1 MRKEPKRKGG
11 ALPMILEVLQVAW
24 DSLMANKLRSVLT
37 TLGVLIGVAAVIT
50 MLAIGQGAREQQLQ
64 LIQQMGAN
72 VVLVFPGQF
81 RRGAVG
87 FGMGSIQVLTMRDV
101 EALSKSNALIVQ
113 VAPEVRRGAQVVYRQ
128 KNTNTS
134 VMGVSANYPT
144 VRAYKIEKGRFF
156 TEQEDMASAKVAVLG
171 QTVVANLFGEN
182 ANPIGKTIRI
192 NGTPFKVIG
201 VLTRKGALGPMDLD
215 DQIMI
220 PLRTAMYRLFGTD
233 YLTTISV
240 QIVRNDFVTA
250 AMQEIERI
258 LRRSHRLPPN
268 KENDFVMRTQAE
280 WEQLAEQTSRL
291 FIILLL
297 SIASVSLI
305 VGGIGIMNIM
315 LVSVAERT
323 REIGIRKALGAK
335 PRDIQLQF
343 LLEAVVLS
351 LVGGGL
357 GIFFGIVASYAIGKV
372 AGWTIIVSPL
382 SVILAFGFSA
392 AVGIFFGY
400 YPARKAAR
408 LEPVEALRYE

>member
-1 MRKEPKRKGG
+1 MLWE
-11 ALPMILEVLQVAW
+11 MLQVAW

-87 FGMGSIQVLTMRDV
+87 FGMGSVQTLTMRDI
-101 EALSKSNALIVQ
+101 EALSKGNTLIVQ
-113 VAPEVRRGAQVVYRQ
+113 VAAEVRRVAQVVYRQ
-128 KNTNTS
+128 KNTSTS
-134 VMGVSANYPT
+134 VVGVTANYPV
-144 VRAYKIEKGRFF
+144 VRAYKVEKGRFF
-156 TEQEDMASAKVAVLG
+156 TEHEDLANARVAVLG

-182 ANPIGKTIRI
+182 ANPVGKTIRI
-192 NGTPFKVIG
+192 NGIPFKVIG
-201 VLTRKGALGPMDLD
+201 VLAKKGALGPMDLD
-215 DQIMI
+215 DQILI
-220 PLRTAMYRLFGTD
+220 PLRTAMYRLFGTE
-233 YLTTISV
+233 YLNTISV
-240 QIVRNDFVTA
+240 QIVRNEFVTA
-250 AMQEIERI
+250 AMEEIERI

-268 KENDFVMRTQAE
+268 KPSDFAMRTQAE

-323 REIGIRKALGAK
+323 REIGIRKAIGAK
-335 PRDIQLQF
+335 PSDIQLQF

-357 GIFFGIVASYAIGKV
+357 GIFFGIAASYAIGKV
-372 AGWTIIVSPL
+372 AGWTVIVSPI
-382 SVILAFGFSA
+382 SVILAFGFAA

-400 YPARKAAR
+400 YPARKAAK

>member
-1 MRKEPKRKGG
+1 MLWE
-11 ALPMILEVLQVAW
+11 MLQVAW

-87 FGMGSIQVLTMRDV
+87 FGMGSVQTLTMRDV
-101 EALSKSNALIVQ
+101 EALSKGNALIVQ
-113 VAPEVRRGAQVVYRQ
+113 VAAEVRRGAQVVYRQ
-128 KNTNTS
+128 KNTSTS
-134 VMGVSANYPT
+134 VVGVTANYPV
-144 VRAYKIEKGRFF
+144 VRAYKVEKGRFF
-156 TEQEDMASAKVAVLG
+156 TEQEDLASARVAVLG

-182 ANPIGKTIRI
+182 ANPVGKTIRI
-192 NGTPFKVIG
+192 NGIPFKVIG
-201 VLTRKGALGPMDLD
+201 VLAKKGALGPMDLD
-215 DQIMI
+215 DQILI
-220 PLRTAMYRLFGTD
+220 PLRTAMYRLFGTE
-233 YLTTISV
+233 YLNTISV
-240 QIVRNDFVTA
+240 QIVRNEFVTA
-250 AMQEIERI
+250 AMEEIERI

-268 KENDFVMRTQAE
+268 KPSDFAMRTQAE

-323 REIGIRKALGAK
+323 REIGIRKAIGAK
-335 PRDIQLQF
+335 PSDIQLQF

-357 GIFFGIVASYAIGKV
+357 GIFFGIAASYAIGKV
-372 AGWTIIVSPL
+372 AGWTVIVSPI
-382 SVILAFGFSA
+382 SVILAFGFAA

-400 YPARKAAR
+400 YPARKAAK

>member
-1 MRKEPKRKGG
+1 MLWE
-11 ALPMILEVLQVAW
+11 MLQVAW

-87 FGMGSIQVLTMRDV
+87 FGMGSVQTLTMRDI
-101 EALSKSNALIVQ
+101 EALSKGNALIVQ
-113 VAPEVRRGAQVVYRQ
+113 VAAEVRRVAQVVYRQ
-128 KNTNTS
+128 KNTSTS
-134 VMGVSANYPT
+134 VVGVTANYPV
-144 VRAYKIEKGRFF
+144 VRAYKVEKGRFF
-156 TEQEDMASAKVAVLG
+156 TEHEDSANARVAVLG

-182 ANPIGKTIRI
+182 ANPVGKTIRI
-192 NGTPFKVIG
+192 NGIPFKVIG
-201 VLTRKGALGPMDLD
+201 VLAKKGALGPMDLD
-215 DQIMI
+215 DQILI
-220 PLRTAMYRLFGTD
+220 PLRTAMYRLFGTE
-233 YLTTISV
+233 YLNTISV
-240 QIVRNDFVTA
+240 QIVRNEFVTA
-250 AMQEIERI
+250 AMEEIERI

-268 KENDFVMRTQAE
+268 KPSDFAMRTQAE

-323 REIGIRKALGAK
+323 REIGIRKAIGAK
-335 PRDIQLQF
+335 PSDIQLQF

-357 GIFFGIVASYAIGKV
+357 GIFFGIAASYAIGKV
-372 AGWTIIVSPL
+372 AGWTVIVSPI
-382 SVILAFGFSA
+382 SVILAFGFAA

-400 YPARKAAR
+400 YPARKAAK

>member
-1 MRKEPKRKGG
+1 MLWE
-11 ALPMILEVLQVAW
+11 MLQVAW

-87 FGMGSIQVLTMRDV
+87 FGMGSVQTLTMRDI
-101 EALSKSNALIVQ
+101 EALSKGNALIVQ
-113 VAPEVRRGAQVVYRQ
+113 VAAEVRRVAQVVYRQ
-128 KNTNTS
+128 KNTSTS
-134 VMGVSANYPT
+134 VVGVTANYPV
-144 VRAYKIEKGRFF
+144 VRAYKVEKGRFF
-156 TEQEDMASAKVAVLG
+156 TEQEDLASARVAVLG

-182 ANPIGKTIRI
+182 ANPVEKTIRI
-192 NGTPFKVIG
+192 NGIPFKVIG
-201 VLTRKGALGPMDLD
+201 VLAKKGALGPMDLD
-215 DQIMI
+215 DQILI
-220 PLRTAMYRLFGTD
+220 PLRTAMYRLFGTE
-233 YLTTISV
+233 YLNTISV
-240 QIVRNDFVTA
+240 QIVRNEFVTA
-250 AMQEIERI
+250 AMEEIERI

-268 KENDFVMRTQAE
+268 KPSDFAMRTQAE

-323 REIGIRKALGAK
+323 REIGIRKAIGAK
-335 PRDIQLQF
+335 PSDIQLQF

-357 GIFFGIVASYAIGKV
+357 GIFFGIAASYAIGKV
-372 AGWTIIVSPL
+372 AGWTVIVSPI
-382 SVILAFGFSA
+382 SVILAFGFAA

-400 YPARKAAR
+400 YPARKAAK

>member
-1 MRKEPKRKGG
+1 MLWE
-11 ALPMILEVLQVAW
+11 MLQVAW

-87 FGMGSIQVLTMRDV
+87 FGMGSVQTLTMRDI

-113 VAPEVRRGAQVVYRQ
+113 VAAEVRRGAQVVYRQ

-134 VMGVSANYPT
+134 IVGVTANYPI
-144 VRAYKIEKGRFF
+144 VRAYKVEKGRFF
-156 TEQEDMASAKVAVLG
+156 TEQEDIASARVAVLG
-171 QTVVANLFGEN
+171 QTVIANLFGEN
-182 ANPIGKTIRI
+182 ANPVGKTIRI
-192 NGTPFKVIG
+192 NGIPFKVIG
-201 VLTRKGALGPMDLD
+201 VLAKKGALGPMDLD
-215 DQIMI
+215 DQIMV
-220 PLRTAMYRLFGTD
+220 PLRTAMYRLFGTE
-233 YLTTISV
+233 YLNTISV
-240 QIVRNDFVTA
+240 QIVRNEFVTA
-250 AMQEIERI
+250 AMEEIERI

-268 KENDFVMRTQAE
+268 KPSDFAMRTQAE

-323 REIGIRKALGAK
+323 REIGIRKAIGAK
-335 PRDIQLQF
+335 PSDIQLQF

-357 GIFFGIVASYAIGKV
+357 GIFFGIAASYAISKA
-372 AGWTIIVSPL
+372 AGWTVVVSPI
-382 SVILAFGFSA
+382 SVILAFGFAA

-400 YPARKAAR
+400 YPARKAAK

>member
-1 MRKEPKRKGG
+1 
-11 ALPMILEVLQVAW
+11 MILEVLQVAW

>member
-1 MRKEPKRKGG
+1 MLWE
-11 ALPMILEVLQVAW
+11 MLQVAW

-87 FGMGSIQVLTMRDV
+87 FGMGSVQTLTMRDI
-101 EALSKSNALIVQ
+101 EALSKGNALIVQ
-113 VAPEVRRGAQVVYRQ
+113 VAAEVRRVAQVVYRQ
-128 KNTNTS
+128 KNTSTS
-134 VMGVSANYPT
+134 VVGVTANYPV
-144 VRAYKIEKGRFF
+144 VRAYKVEKGRFF
-156 TEQEDMASAKVAVLG
+156 TEHEDLANARVAVLG

-182 ANPIGKTIRI
+182 SNPVGKTIRI
-192 NGTPFKVIG
+192 NGIPFKVIG
-201 VLTRKGALGPMDLD
+201 VLAKKGALGPMDLD
-215 DQIMI
+215 DQILI
-220 PLRTAMYRLFGTD
+220 PLRTAMYRLFGTE
-233 YLTTISV
+233 YLNTISV
-240 QIVRNDFVTA
+240 QIVRNEFVTA
-250 AMQEIERI
+250 AMEEIERI

-268 KENDFVMRTQAE
+268 KPSDFAMRTQAE

-323 REIGIRKALGAK
+323 REIGIRKAIGAK
-335 PRDIQLQF
+335 PSDIQLQF

-357 GIFFGIVASYAIGKV
+357 GIFFGIAASYAIGKI
-372 AGWTIIVSPL
+372 AGWTVIVSPI
-382 SVILAFGFSA
+382 SVILAFGFAA

-400 YPARKAAR
+400 YPARKAAK

>member
-1 MRKEPKRKGG
+1 MLWE
-11 ALPMILEVLQVAW
+11 MLQVAW
-24 DSLMANKLRSVLT
+24 DSLKANKLRSVLT

-87 FGMGSIQVLTMRDV
+87 FGMGSVQTLTMRDI
-101 EALSKSNALIVQ
+101 EALSKGNALIVQ
-113 VAPEVRRGAQVVYRQ
+113 VAAEVRRVAQVVYRQ
-128 KNTNTS
+128 KNTSTS
-134 VMGVSANYPT
+134 VVGVTANYPV
-144 VRAYKIEKGRFF
+144 VRAYKVEKGRFF
-156 TEQEDMASAKVAVLG
+156 TEHEDLANARVAVLG

-182 ANPIGKTIRI
+182 SNPVGKTIRI
-192 NGTPFKVIG
+192 NGIPFKVIG
-201 VLTRKGALGPMDLD
+201 VLAKKGALGPMDLD
-215 DQIMI
+215 DQILI
-220 PLRTAMYRLFGTD
+220 PLRTAMYRLFGTE
-233 YLTTISV
+233 YLNTISV
-240 QIVRNDFVTA
+240 QIVRNEFVTA
-250 AMQEIERI
+250 AMEEIERI

-268 KENDFVMRTQAE
+268 KPSDFTMRTQAE

-323 REIGIRKALGAK
+323 REIGIRKAIGAK

-357 GIFFGIVASYAIGKV
+357 GIFFGIAASYAIGKV
-372 AGWTIIVSPL
+372 AGWTVIVSPI
-382 SVILAFGFSA
+382 SVILAFGFAA

-400 YPARKAAR
+400 YPARKAAK

>member
-1 MRKEPKRKGG
+1 MLRE
-11 ALPMILEVLQVAW
+11 MLQVAW

-87 FGMGSIQVLTMRDV
+87 FGMGSVQTLTMRDI
-101 EALSKSNALIVQ
+101 EALSKGNALIVQ
-113 VAPEVRRGAQVVYRQ
+113 VAAEVRRVAQVVYRQ
-128 KNTNTS
+128 KNTSTS
-134 VMGVSANYPT
+134 VVGVTANYPV
-144 VRAYKIEKGRFF
+144 VRAYKVEKGRFF
-156 TEQEDMASAKVAVLG
+156 TEQEDLANARVAVLG

-182 ANPIGKTIRI
+182 ANPVGKTIRI
-192 NGTPFKVIG
+192 NGIPFKVIG
-201 VLTRKGALGPMDLD
+201 VLAKKGALGPMDLD
-215 DQIMI
+215 DQILI
-220 PLRTAMYRLFGTD
+220 PLRTAMYRLFGTE
-233 YLTTISV
+233 YLNTISV
-240 QIVRNDFVTA
+240 QIVRNEFVTA
-250 AMQEIERI
+250 AMEEIERI

-268 KENDFVMRTQAE
+268 KPSDFAMRTQAE

-323 REIGIRKALGAK
+323 REIGIRKAIGAK
-335 PRDIQLQF
+335 PSDIQLQF

-357 GIFFGIVASYAIGKV
+357 GIFFGIAASYAIGKV
-372 AGWTIIVSPL
+372 ASWTVIVSPI
-382 SVILAFGFSA
+382 SVILAFGFAA

-400 YPARKAAR
+400 YPARKAAK

>member
-1 MRKEPKRKGG
+1 MLWE
-11 ALPMILEVLQVAW
+11 MLQVAW

-87 FGMGSIQVLTMRDV
+87 FGMGSVQALTMRDI

-113 VAPEVRRGAQVVYRQ
+113 VAAEVRRGAQVVYRQ

-134 VMGVSANYPT
+134 IVGVTANYPI
-144 VRAYKIEKGRFF
+144 VRAYKVEKGRFF
-156 TEQEDMASAKVAVLG
+156 TEQEDIASARVAVLG
-171 QTVVANLFGEN
+171 QTVIANLFGEN
-182 ANPIGKTIRI
+182 ANPVGKTIRI
-192 NGTPFKVIG
+192 NGIPFKVIG
-201 VLTRKGALGPMDLD
+201 VLARKGALGPMDLD
-215 DQIMI
+215 DQIMV
-220 PLRTAMYRLFGTD
+220 PLRTAMYRLFGTE
-233 YLTTISV
+233 YLNTISV
-240 QIVRNDFVTA
+240 QIVRNEFVTA
-250 AMQEIERI
+250 AMEEIERI

-268 KENDFVMRTQAE
+268 KPSDFAMRTQAE

-323 REIGIRKALGAK
+323 REIGIRKAIGAK
-335 PRDIQLQF
+335 PSNIQLQF

-357 GIFFGIVASYAIGKV
+357 GIFFGIAASYAIGKV
-372 AGWTIIVSPL
+372 AGWTVIISPI
-382 SVILAFGFSA
+382 SVILAFGFAA

-400 YPARKAAR
+400 YPARKAAK

>member
-1 MRKEPKRKGG
+1 MLWE
-11 ALPMILEVLQVAW
+11 MLQVAW

-87 FGMGSIQVLTMRDV
+87 FGMGSVQTLTMRDI
-101 EALSKSNALIVQ
+101 EALSKGNALIVQ
-113 VAPEVRRGAQVVYRQ
+113 VAAEVRRGAQVVYRQ
-128 KNTNTS
+128 KNTSTS
-134 VMGVSANYPT
+134 VVGVTANYPV
-144 VRAYKIEKGRFF
+144 VRAYKVEKGRFF
-156 TEQEDMASAKVAVLG
+156 TEQEDLASARVAVLG

-182 ANPIGKTIRI
+182 ANPVGKTIRI
-192 NGTPFKVIG
+192 NGIPFKVIG
-201 VLTRKGALGPMDLD
+201 VLAKKGALGPMDLD
-215 DQIMI
+215 DQILI
-220 PLRTAMYRLFGTD
+220 PLRTAMYRLFGTE
-233 YLTTISV
+233 YLNTISV
-240 QIVRNDFVTA
+240 QIVRNEFVTA
-250 AMQEIERI
+250 AMEEIERI

-268 KENDFVMRTQAE
+268 KPSDFAMRTQAE

-323 REIGIRKALGAK
+323 REIGIRKAIGAK
-335 PRDIQLQF
+335 PSDIQLQF

-357 GIFFGIVASYAIGKV
+357 GIFFGIAASYAIGKV
-372 AGWTIIVSPL
+372 AGWTVIVSPI
-382 SVILAFGFSA
+382 SVILAFGFAA

-400 YPARKAAR
+400 YPARKAAK

>member
-1 MRKEPKRKGG
+1 MLWE
-11 ALPMILEVLQVAW
+11 MLQVAW

-87 FGMGSIQVLTMRDV
+87 FGMGSVQTLTMRDV

-113 VAPEVRRGAQVVYRQ
+113 VAAEVRRGAQVVYRQ
-128 KNTNTS
+128 KNTSTS
-134 VMGVSANYPT
+134 VVGVTANYPV
-144 VRAYKIEKGRFF
+144 VRAYKVEKGRFF
-156 TEQEDMASAKVAVLG
+156 TEQEDLASARVAVLG

-182 ANPIGKTIRI
+182 ANPVGKTIRI
-192 NGTPFKVIG
+192 NGIPFKVIG
-201 VLTRKGALGPMDLD
+201 VLAKKGALGPMDLD
-215 DQIMI
+215 DQILI
-220 PLRTAMYRLFGTD
+220 PLRTAMYRLFGTE
-233 YLTTISV
+233 YLNTISV
-240 QIVRNDFVTA
+240 QIVRNEFVTA
-250 AMQEIERI
+250 AMEEIERI

-268 KENDFVMRTQAE
+268 KPSDFAMRTQAE

-323 REIGIRKALGAK
+323 REIGIRKAIGAK
-335 PRDIQLQF
+335 PSDIQLQF

-357 GIFFGIVASYAIGKV
+357 GIFFGIAASYAIGKV
-372 AGWTIIVSPL
+372 AGWTVIVSPI
-382 SVILAFGFSA
+382 SVILAFGFAA

-400 YPARKAAR
+400 YPARKAAK

>member
-1 MRKEPKRKGG
+1 MLWE
-11 ALPMILEVLQVAW
+11 MLQVAW

-87 FGMGSIQVLTMRDV
+87 FGMGSVQTLTMRDI
-101 EALSKSNALIVQ
+101 EALSKGNALIVQ
-113 VAPEVRRGAQVVYRQ
+113 VAAEVRRVAQVVYRQ
-128 KNTNTS
+128 KNTSTS
-134 VMGVSANYPT
+134 VVGVTANYPV
-144 VRAYKIEKGRFF
+144 VRAYKVEKGRFF
-156 TEQEDMASAKVAVLG
+156 TEHEDLANARVAVLG

-182 ANPIGKTIRI
+182 ANPVGKTIRI
-192 NGTPFKVIG
+192 NGIPFRVIG
-201 VLTRKGALGPMDLD
+201 VLAKKGALGPMDLD
-215 DQIMI
+215 DQILI
-220 PLRTAMYRLFGTD
+220 PLRTAMYRLFGTE
-233 YLTTISV
+233 YLNTISV
-240 QIVRNDFVTA
+240 QIVRNEFVTA
-250 AMQEIERI
+250 AMEEIERI

-268 KENDFVMRTQAE
+268 KPSDFAMRTQAE

-323 REIGIRKALGAK
+323 REIGIRKAIGAK
-335 PRDIQLQF
+335 PSDIQLQF

-357 GIFFGIVASYAIGKV
+357 GIFFGIAASYAIGKV
-372 AGWTIIVSPL
+372 AGWTVIVSPI
-382 SVILAFGFSA
+382 SVILAFGFAA

-400 YPARKAAR
+400 YPARKAAK

>member
-1 MRKEPKRKGG
+1 
-11 ALPMILEVLQVAW
+11 MIWEMLQVAW
-24 DSLMANKLRSVLT
+24 DSLVANKLRSVLT

-156 TEQEDMASAKVAVLG
+156 TEQEDMASARVAVLG

-201 VLTRKGALGPMDLD
+201 VLARKGALGPMDLD

-233 YLTTISV
+233 YLTTINV
-240 QIVRNDFVTA
+240 QIVRNDFVIA

-268 KENDFVMRTQAE
+268 KENDFVIRTQAE

-323 REIGIRKALGAK
+323 REIGIRKAIGAK
-335 PRDIQLQF
+335 PSDIQLQF

>member
-1 MRKEPKRKGG
+1 M
-11 ALPMILEVLQVAW
+11 LQVAW

-87 FGMGSIQVLTMRDV
+87 FGMGSVQTLTMRDI
-101 EALSKSNALIVQ
+101 EALSKGNALIVQ
-113 VAPEVRRGAQVVYRQ
+113 VAAEVRRVAQVVYRQ
-128 KNTNTS
+128 KNTSTS
-134 VMGVSANYPT
+134 VVGVTANYPV
-144 VRAYKIEKGRFF
+144 VRAYKVEKGRFF
-156 TEQEDMASAKVAVLG
+156 TEHEDLANARVAVLG

-182 ANPIGKTIRI
+182 ANPVEKTIRI
-192 NGTPFKVIG
+192 NGIPFKVIG
-201 VLTRKGALGPMDLD
+201 VLAKKGALGPMDLD
-215 DQIMI
+215 DQILI
-220 PLRTAMYRLFGTD
+220 PLRTAMYRLFGTE
-233 YLTTISV
+233 YLNTISV
-240 QIVRNDFVTA
+240 QIVRNEFVTA
-250 AMQEIERI
+250 AMEEIERI

-268 KENDFVMRTQAE
+268 KPSDFAMRTQAE

-323 REIGIRKALGAK
+323 REIGIRKAIGAK
-335 PRDIQLQF
+335 PSDIQLQF

-357 GIFFGIVASYAIGKV
+357 GIFFGIAASYAIGKV
-372 AGWTIIVSPL
+372 AGWTVIVSPI
-382 SVILAFGFSA
+382 SVILAFGFAA

-400 YPARKAAR
+400 YPARKAAK

>member
-1 MRKEPKRKGG
+1 MLWE
-11 ALPMILEVLQVAW
+11 MLQVAW

-87 FGMGSIQVLTMRDV
+87 FGMGSVQTLTMRDI

-113 VAPEVRRGAQVVYRQ
+113 VAAEVRRGAQVVYRQ
-128 KNTNTS
+128 KNTSTS
-134 VMGVSANYPT
+134 VVGVTANYPV
-144 VRAYKIEKGRFF
+144 VRAYKVEKGRFF
-156 TEQEDMASAKVAVLG
+156 TEHEDLANARVAVLG

-182 ANPIGKTIRI
+182 ANPVGKTIRI
-192 NGTPFKVIG
+192 NGIPFKVIG
-201 VLTRKGALGPMDLD
+201 VLAKKGALGPMDLD
-215 DQIMI
+215 DQIMV
-220 PLRTAMYRLFGTD
+220 PLRTAMYRLFGTE
-233 YLTTISV
+233 YLNTISV
-240 QIVRNDFVTA
+240 QIVRNEFVTA
-250 AMQEIERI
+250 AMEEIERI

-268 KENDFVMRTQAE
+268 KPSDFAMRTQAE

-323 REIGIRKALGAK
+323 REIGIRKAIGAK
-335 PRDIQLQF
+335 PSDIQLQF

-357 GIFFGIVASYAIGKV
+357 GIFFGIAASYAIGKV
-372 AGWTIIVSPL
+372 AGWTVIVSPI
-382 SVILAFGFSA
+382 SVILAFGFAA

-400 YPARKAAR
+400 YPARKAAK

>member
-1 MRKEPKRKGG
+1 MLWE
-11 ALPMILEVLQVAW
+11 MLQVAW

-87 FGMGSIQVLTMRDV
+87 FGMGSVQTLTMRDI

-113 VAPEVRRGAQVVYRQ
+113 VAAEVRRGAQVVYRQ
-128 KNTNTS
+128 KNTSTS
-134 VMGVSANYPT
+134 VVGVTANYPV
-144 VRAYKIEKGRFF
+144 VRAYKVEKGRFF
-156 TEQEDMASAKVAVLG
+156 TEHEDLANARVAVLG

-182 ANPIGKTIRI
+182 ANPVGKTIRI
-192 NGTPFKVIG
+192 NGIPFKVIG
-201 VLTRKGALGPMDLD
+201 VLAKKGALGPMDLD
-215 DQIMI
+215 DQILI
-220 PLRTAMYRLFGTD
+220 PLRTAMYRLFGTE
-233 YLTTISV
+233 YLNTISV
-240 QIVRNDFVTA
+240 QIVRNEFVTA
-250 AMQEIERI
+250 AMEEIERI

-268 KENDFVMRTQAE
+268 KPSDFAMRTQAE

-323 REIGIRKALGAK
+323 REIGIRKAIGAK
-335 PRDIQLQF
+335 PSDIQLQF

-357 GIFFGIVASYAIGKV
+357 GIFFGIAASYAIGKV
-372 AGWTIIVSPL
+372 AGWTVIVSPI
-382 SVILAFGFSA
+382 SVILAFGFAA

-400 YPARKAAR
+400 YPARKAAK

>member
-1 MRKEPKRKGG
+1 MLWE
-11 ALPMILEVLQVAW
+11 MLQVAW

-81 RRGAVG
+81 RRGAIG
-87 FGMGSIQVLTMRDV
+87 FGMGSVQTLTMRDI

-113 VAPEVRRGAQVVYRQ
+113 VAAEVRRGAQVVYRQ
-128 KNTNTS
+128 KNTSTS
-134 VMGVSANYPT
+134 IVGVTANYPV
-144 VRAYKIEKGRFF
+144 VRAYKVEKGRFF
-156 TEQEDMASAKVAVLG
+156 TEQEDLASARVAVLG

-182 ANPIGKTIRI
+182 ANPVGKTIRI
-192 NGTPFKVIG
+192 NGIPFKVIG
-201 VLTRKGALGPMDLD
+201 VLAKKGALGPMDLD

-220 PLRTAMYRLFGTD
+220 PLRTAMYRLFGTE
-233 YLTTISV
+233 YLSTISV
-240 QIVRNDFVTA
+240 QIVRNEFVTA
-250 AMQEIERI
+250 AMEEIERI

-268 KENDFVMRTQAE
+268 KPSDFAMRTQAE

-323 REIGIRKALGAK
+323 REIGIRKAIGAK
-335 PRDIQLQF
+335 PSDIQLQF

-357 GIFFGIVASYAIGKV
+357 GIFFGIAASYAIGKV
-372 AGWTIIVSPL
+372 AGWTVIVSPI
-382 SVILAFGFSA
+382 SVILAFGFAA

-400 YPARKAAR
+400 YPARKAAK

>member
-1 MRKEPKRKGG
+1 MLWE
-11 ALPMILEVLQVAW
+11 MLQVAW
-24 DSLMANKLRSVLT
+24 DSLMANKLRSILT

-87 FGMGSIQVLTMRDV
+87 FGMGSVQTLTMRDI
-101 EALSKSNALIVQ
+101 EALSKSNSLIVQ
-113 VAPEVRRGAQVVYRQ
+113 VAAEVRRGAQVVYRQ

-134 VMGVSANYPT
+134 VMGVTANYPI
-144 VRAYKIEKGRFF
+144 VRAYKVEKGRFF
-156 TEQEDMASAKVAVLG
+156 SEQEDMAGARVAVLG
-171 QTVVANLFGEN
+171 QTVVANLFGES
-182 ANPIGKTIRI
+182 ANPVGKTIRI
-192 NGTPFKVIG
+192 NGIPFKVIG
-201 VLTRKGALGPMDLD
+201 VLARKGALGPMDLD
-215 DQIMI
+215 DQIMV

-233 YLTTISV
+233 YLNAISV

-258 LRRSHRLPPN
+258 LRRSHRLPPS

-323 REIGIRKALGAK
+323 REIGIRKAIGAK
-335 PRDIQLQF
+335 PSDIQLQF

-357 GIFFGIVASYAIGKV
+357 GIFFGVLASYGIGKV
-372 AGWTIIVSPL
+372 AGWTIVISPF

>member
-1 MRKEPKRKGG
+1 MLWE
-11 ALPMILEVLQVAW
+11 MLQVAW

-87 FGMGSIQVLTMRDV
+87 FGMGSVQTLTMRDV

-113 VAPEVRRGAQVVYRQ
+113 VAAEVRRGAQVVYRQ

-134 VMGVSANYPT
+134 IVGVTANYLI
-144 VRAYKIEKGRFF
+144 VRAYKVEKGRFF
-156 TEQEDMASAKVAVLG
+156 TEQEDTASARVAVLG
-171 QTVVANLFGEN
+171 QTVIANLFGEN
-182 ANPIGKTIRI
+182 ANPVGKTIRI
-192 NGTPFKVIG
+192 NGIPFKVIG
-201 VLTRKGALGPMDLD
+201 VLAKKGALGPMDLD
-215 DQIMI
+215 DQIMV
-220 PLRTAMYRLFGTD
+220 PLRTAMYRLFGTE
-233 YLTTISV
+233 YLNTISV
-240 QIVRNDFVTA
+240 QIVRNEFVTA

-268 KENDFVMRTQAE
+268 KPSDFAMRTQAE

-291 FIILLL
+291 FIVLLL

-323 REIGIRKALGAK
+323 REIGIRKAIGAK
-335 PRDIQLQF
+335 PSDIQLQF

-357 GIFFGIVASYAIGKV
+357 GIFFGIAASYAIGKV
-372 AGWTIIVSPL
+372 AGWTVVISPI
-382 SVILAFGFSA
+382 SVILAFGFAA

-400 YPARKAAR
+400 YPARKAAK

>member
-1 MRKEPKRKGG
+1 MLWE
-11 ALPMILEVLQVAW
+11 MLQVAW
-24 DSLMANKLRSVLT
+24 DSLKANKLRSVLT

-87 FGMGSIQVLTMRDV
+87 FGMGSVQTLTMRDI
-101 EALSKSNALIVQ
+101 EALSKGNALIVQ
-113 VAPEVRRGAQVVYRQ
+113 VAAEVRRVAQVVYRQ
-128 KNTNTS
+128 KNTSTS
-134 VMGVSANYPT
+134 VVGVTANYPV
-144 VRAYKIEKGRFF
+144 VRAYKVEKGRFF
-156 TEQEDMASAKVAVLG
+156 TEHEDLANARVAVLG

-182 ANPIGKTIRI
+182 SNPVGKTIRI
-192 NGTPFKVIG
+192 NGIPFKVIG
-201 VLTRKGALGPMDLD
+201 VLAKKGALGPMDLD
-215 DQIMI
+215 DQILI
-220 PLRTAMYRLFGTD
+220 PLRTAMYRLFGTE
-233 YLTTISV
+233 YLNTISV
-240 QIVRNDFVTA
+240 QIVRNEFVTA
-250 AMQEIERI
+250 AMEEIERI

-268 KENDFVMRTQAE
+268 KPSDFTMRTQAE

-323 REIGIRKALGAK
+323 REIGIRKAIGAK
-335 PRDIQLQF
+335 PSDIQLQF

-357 GIFFGIVASYAIGKV
+357 GIFFGIAASYAIGKV
-372 AGWTIIVSPL
+372 AGWTVIVSPI
-382 SVILAFGFSA
+382 SVILAFGFAA

-400 YPARKAAR
+400 YPARKAAK

>member
-1 MRKEPKRKGG
+1 MLWE
-11 ALPMILEVLQVAW
+11 MLQVAW

-87 FGMGSIQVLTMRDV
+87 FGMGSVQTLTMRDI
-101 EALSKSNALIVQ
+101 EALSKGNALIVQ
-113 VAPEVRRGAQVVYRQ
+113 VAAEVRRGAQVVYRQ
-128 KNTNTS
+128 KNTSTS
-134 VMGVSANYPT
+134 VVGVTANYPV
-144 VRAYKIEKGRFF
+144 VRAYKVEKGRFF
-156 TEQEDMASAKVAVLG
+156 TEHEDLANARVAVLG

-182 ANPIGKTIRI
+182 ANPVGKTIRI
-192 NGTPFKVIG
+192 NGIPFKVIG
-201 VLTRKGALGPMDLD
+201 VLAKKGALGPMDLD
-215 DQIMI
+215 DQILI
-220 PLRTAMYRLFGTD
+220 PLRTAMYRLFGTE
-233 YLTTISV
+233 YLNTISV
-240 QIVRNDFVTA
+240 QIVRNEFVTA
-250 AMQEIERI
+250 AMEEIERI

-268 KENDFVMRTQAE
+268 KPSDFAMRTQAE

-323 REIGIRKALGAK
+323 REIGIRKAIGAK
-335 PRDIQLQF
+335 PSDIQLQF

-357 GIFFGIVASYAIGKV
+357 GIFFGIAASYAIGKV
-372 AGWTIIVSPL
+372 AGWTVIVSPI
-382 SVILAFGFSA
+382 SVILAFGFAA

-400 YPARKAAR
+400 YPARKAAK

>member
-1 MRKEPKRKGG
+1 MLWE
-11 ALPMILEVLQVAW
+11 MLQVAW

-87 FGMGSIQVLTMRDV
+87 FGMGSVQTLTMRDI
-101 EALSKSNALIVQ
+101 EALSKGNALIVQ
-113 VAPEVRRGAQVVYRQ
+113 VAAEVRRVAQVVYRQ
-128 KNTNTS
+128 KNTSTS
-134 VMGVSANYPT
+134 VVGVTANYPV
-144 VRAYKIEKGRFF
+144 VRAYKVEKGRFF
-156 TEQEDMASAKVAVLG
+156 TEHEDLANARVAVLG

-182 ANPIGKTIRI
+182 ANPVGKTIRI
-192 NGTPFKVIG
+192 NGIPFKVIG
-201 VLTRKGALGPMDLD
+201 VLAKKGALGPMDLD
-215 DQIMI
+215 DQILI
-220 PLRTAMYRLFGTD
+220 PLRTAMYRLFGTE
-233 YLTTISV
+233 YLNTISV
-240 QIVRNDFVTA
+240 QIVRNEFVTA
-250 AMQEIERI
+250 AMEEIERI

-268 KENDFVMRTQAE
+268 KPSDFAMRTQAE

-323 REIGIRKALGAK
+323 KEIGIRKAIGAK
-335 PRDIQLQF
+335 PSDIQLQF

-357 GIFFGIVASYAIGKV
+357 GIFFGIAASYAIGKV
-372 AGWTIIVSPL
+372 AGWTVIVSPI
-382 SVILAFGFSA
+382 SVILAFGFAA

-400 YPARKAAR
+400 YPARKAAK

>member
-1 MRKEPKRKGG
+1 MLWE
-11 ALPMILEVLQVAW
+11 MLQVAW

-87 FGMGSIQVLTMRDV
+87 FGMGSVQTLTMRDI
-101 EALSKSNALIVQ
+101 EALSKGNALIVQ
-113 VAPEVRRGAQVVYRQ
+113 VAAEVRRVTQVVYRQ
-128 KNTNTS
+128 KNTSTS
-134 VMGVSANYPT
+134 VVGVTANYPV
-144 VRAYKIEKGRFF
+144 VRAYKVEKGRFF
-156 TEQEDMASAKVAVLG
+156 TEHEDLANARVAVLG

-182 ANPIGKTIRI
+182 SNPVGKTIRI
-192 NGTPFKVIG
+192 NGIPFKVIG
-201 VLTRKGALGPMDLD
+201 VLAKKGALGPMDLD
-215 DQIMI
+215 DQILI
-220 PLRTAMYRLFGTD
+220 PLRTAMYRLFGTE
-233 YLTTISV
+233 YLNTISV
-240 QIVRNDFVTA
+240 QIVRNEFVTA
-250 AMQEIERI
+250 AMEEIERI

-268 KENDFVMRTQAE
+268 KPSDFAMRTQAE

-323 REIGIRKALGAK
+323 REIGIRKAIGAK
-335 PRDIQLQF
+335 PSDIQLQF

-357 GIFFGIVASYAIGKV
+357 GIFFGIAASYAIGKV
-372 AGWTIIVSPL
+372 AGWTVIVSPI
-382 SVILAFGFSA
+382 SVILAFGFAA

-400 YPARKAAR
+400 YPARKAAK

>member
-1 MRKEPKRKGG
+1 MLWE
-11 ALPMILEVLQVAW
+11 MLQVAW

-87 FGMGSIQVLTMRDV
+87 FGMGSVQTLTMRDI
-101 EALSKSNALIVQ
+101 EALSKGNALIVQ
-113 VAPEVRRGAQVVYRQ
+113 VAAEVRRVAQVVYRQ
-128 KNTNTS
+128 KNTSTS
-134 VMGVSANYPT
+134 VVGVTANYPV
-144 VRAYKIEKGRFF
+144 VRAYKVEKGRFF
-156 TEQEDMASAKVAVLG
+156 TEHEDLANARVAVLG

-182 ANPIGKTIRI
+182 ANPVGKTIRI
-192 NGTPFKVIG
+192 NGIPFKVIG
-201 VLTRKGALGPMDLD
+201 VLAKKGALGPMDLD
-215 DQIMI
+215 DQILI
-220 PLRTAMYRLFGTD
+220 PLRTAMYRLFGTE
-233 YLTTISV
+233 YLNTISV
-240 QIVRNDFVTA
+240 QIVRNEFVTA
-250 AMQEIERI
+250 AMEEIERI
-258 LRRSHRLPPN
+258 LRRSHRLPSN
-268 KENDFVMRTQAE
+268 KPSDFAMRTQAE

-323 REIGIRKALGAK
+323 REIGIRKAIGAK
-335 PRDIQLQF
+335 PSDIQLQF

-357 GIFFGIVASYAIGKV
+357 GIFFGIAASYAIGKV
-372 AGWTIIVSPL
+372 AGWTVIVSPI
-382 SVILAFGFSA
+382 SVILAFGFAA

-400 YPARKAAR
+400 YPARKAAK

>member
-1 MRKEPKRKGG
+1 MLWE
-11 ALPMILEVLQVAW
+11 MLQVAW
-24 DSLMANKLRSVLT
+24 DSLKANKLRSVLT

-87 FGMGSIQVLTMRDV
+87 FGMGSVQTLTMRDI
-101 EALSKSNALIVQ
+101 EALSKGNALIVQ
-113 VAPEVRRGAQVVYRQ
+113 VAAEVRRVAQVVYRQ
-128 KNTNTS
+128 KNTSTS
-134 VMGVSANYPT
+134 VVGVTANYPV
-144 VRAYKIEKGRFF
+144 VRAYKVEKGRFF
-156 TEQEDMASAKVAVLG
+156 TEHEDLANARVAVLG

-182 ANPIGKTIRI
+182 ANPVGKTIRI
-192 NGTPFKVIG
+192 NGIPFKVIG
-201 VLTRKGALGPMDLD
+201 VLAKKGALGPMDLD
-215 DQIMI
+215 DQILI
-220 PLRTAMYRLFGTD
+220 PLRTAMYRLFGTE
-233 YLTTISV
+233 YLNTISV
-240 QIVRNDFVTA
+240 QIVRNEFVTA
-250 AMQEIERI
+250 AMEEIERI

-268 KENDFVMRTQAE
+268 KPSDFTMRTQAE

-323 REIGIRKALGAK
+323 REIGIRKAIGAK
-335 PRDIQLQF
+335 PSDIQLQF

-357 GIFFGIVASYAIGKV
+357 GIFFGIAASYAIGKV
-372 AGWTIIVSPL
+372 AGWTVIVSPI
-382 SVILAFGFSA
+382 SVILAFGFAA

-400 YPARKAAR
+400 YPARKAAK

>member
-1 MRKEPKRKGG
+1 MLWE
-11 ALPMILEVLQVAW
+11 MLQVAW

-87 FGMGSIQVLTMRDV
+87 FGMGSVQTLTMRDI
-101 EALSKSNALIVQ
+101 EALSKGNALIVQ
-113 VAPEVRRGAQVVYRQ
+113 VAAEVRRVAQVVYRQ
-128 KNTNTS
+128 KNTSTS
-134 VMGVSANYPT
+134 VVGVTANYPV
-144 VRAYKIEKGRFF
+144 VRAYKVEKGRFF
-156 TEQEDMASAKVAVLG
+156 TEHEDLANARVAVLG

-182 ANPIGKTIRI
+182 ANPVGKTIRI
-192 NGTPFKVIG
+192 NGIPFKVIG
-201 VLTRKGALGPMDLD
+201 VLAKKGALGPMDLD
-215 DQIMI
+215 DQILI
-220 PLRTAMYRLFGTD
+220 PLRTAMYRLFGTE
-233 YLTTISV
+233 YLNTISV
-240 QIVRNDFVTA
+240 QIVRNEFVTA
-250 AMQEIERI
+250 AMEEIERI

-268 KENDFVMRTQAE
+268 KPSDFAMRTQAE

-323 REIGIRKALGAK
+323 REIGIRKAIGAK
-335 PRDIQLQF
+335 PSDIQIQF

-357 GIFFGIVASYAIGKV
+357 GIFFGIAASYAIGKV
-372 AGWTIIVSPL
+372 AGWTVIVSPI
-382 SVILAFGFSA
+382 SVILAFGFAA

-400 YPARKAAR
+400 YPARKAAK

>member
-1 MRKEPKRKGG
+1 MLWE
-11 ALPMILEVLQVAW
+11 MLQVAW

-87 FGMGSIQVLTMRDV
+87 FGMGSVQTLTMRDV

-113 VAPEVRRGAQVVYRQ
+113 VAAEVRRGAQVVYRQ
-128 KNTNTS
+128 KNTSTS
-134 VMGVSANYPT
+134 VVGVTANYPV
-144 VRAYKIEKGRFF
+144 VRAYKVEKGRFF
-156 TEQEDMASAKVAVLG
+156 TEHEDLANARVAVLG

-182 ANPIGKTIRI
+182 ANPVGKTIRI
-192 NGTPFKVIG
+192 NGIPFKVIG
-201 VLTRKGALGPMDLD
+201 VLAKKGALGPMDLD
-215 DQIMI
+215 DQILI
-220 PLRTAMYRLFGTD
+220 PLRTAMYRLFGTE
-233 YLTTISV
+233 YLNTISV
-240 QIVRNDFVTA
+240 QIVRNEFVTA
-250 AMQEIERI
+250 AMEEIERI

-268 KENDFVMRTQAE
+268 KPSDFAMRTQAE

-323 REIGIRKALGAK
+323 REIGIRKAIGAK
-335 PRDIQLQF
+335 PSDIQLQF

-357 GIFFGIVASYAIGKV
+357 GIFFGIAASYAIGKV
-372 AGWTIIVSPL
+372 AGWTVIVSPI
-382 SVILAFGFSA
+382 SVILAFGFAA

-400 YPARKAAR
+400 YPARKAAK

>member
-1 MRKEPKRKGG
+1 MFWE
-11 ALPMILEVLQVAW
+11 MLQVAW

-87 FGMGSIQVLTMRDV
+87 FGMGSVQTLTMRDI
-101 EALSKSNALIVQ
+101 EALSKGNALIVQ
-113 VAPEVRRGAQVVYRQ
+113 VAAEVRRVAQVVYRQ
-128 KNTNTS
+128 KNTSTS
-134 VMGVSANYPT
+134 VVGVTANYPV
-144 VRAYKIEKGRFF
+144 VRAYKVEKGRFF
-156 TEQEDMASAKVAVLG
+156 TEQEDLASARVAVLG

-182 ANPIGKTIRI
+182 ANPVGKTIRI
-192 NGTPFKVIG
+192 NGIPFKVIG
-201 VLTRKGALGPMDLD
+201 VLAKKGALGPMDLD
-215 DQIMI
+215 DQILI
-220 PLRTAMYRLFGTD
+220 PLRTAMYRLFGTE
-233 YLTTISV
+233 YLNTISV
-240 QIVRNDFVTA
+240 QIVRNEFVTA
-250 AMQEIERI
+250 AMEEIERI

-268 KENDFVMRTQAE
+268 KPSDFTMRTQAE

-323 REIGIRKALGAK
+323 REIGIRKAIGAK
-335 PRDIQLQF
+335 PSDIQLQF

-357 GIFFGIVASYAIGKV
+357 GIFFGIAASYAIGKV
-372 AGWTIIVSPL
+372 AGWTVIVSPI
-382 SVILAFGFSA
+382 SVILAFGFAA

-400 YPARKAAR
+400 YPARKAAK

>member
-1 MRKEPKRKGG
+1 MLWE
-11 ALPMILEVLQVAW
+11 MLQVAW

-87 FGMGSIQVLTMRDV
+87 FGMGSVQTLTMRDI
-101 EALSKSNALIVQ
+101 EALSKGNALIVQ
-113 VAPEVRRGAQVVYRQ
+113 VAAEVRRVAQVVYRQ
-128 KNTNTS
+128 KNTSTS
-134 VMGVSANYPT
+134 VVGVTANYPV
-144 VRAYKIEKGRFF
+144 VRAYKVEKGRFF
-156 TEQEDMASAKVAVLG
+156 TEHEDLANARVAVLG

-182 ANPIGKTIRI
+182 SNPVGKTIRI
-192 NGTPFKVIG
+192 NGIPFKVIG
-201 VLTRKGALGPMDLD
+201 VLAKKGALGPMDLD
-215 DQIMI
+215 DQILI
-220 PLRTAMYRLFGTD
+220 PLRTAMYRLFGTE
-233 YLTTISV
+233 YLNTISV
-240 QIVRNDFVTA
+240 QIVRNEFVTA
-250 AMQEIERI
+250 AMEEIERI

-268 KENDFVMRTQAE
+268 KPSDFAMRTQAE

-323 REIGIRKALGAK
+323 REIGIRKAIGAK
-335 PRDIQLQF
+335 PSDIQLQF

-357 GIFFGIVASYAIGKV
+357 GIFFGIAASYAIGKI
-372 AGWTIIVSPL
+372 AGWTVIVLPI
-382 SVILAFGFSA
+382 SVILAFGFAA

-400 YPARKAAR
+400 YPARKAAK

>member
-1 MRKEPKRKGG
+1 MLWE
-11 ALPMILEVLQVAW
+11 MLQVAW

-87 FGMGSIQVLTMRDV
+87 FGMGSVQTLTMRDI
-101 EALSKSNALIVQ
+101 EALSKGNALIVQ
-113 VAPEVRRGAQVVYRQ
+113 VAAEVRRVAQVVYRQ
-128 KNTNTS
+128 KNTSTS
-134 VMGVSANYPT
+134 VVGVTANYPV
-144 VRAYKIEKGRFF
+144 VRAYKVEKGRFF
-156 TEQEDMASAKVAVLG
+156 TEHEDLANARVAVLG

-182 ANPIGKTIRI
+182 ANPVGKTIRI
-192 NGTPFKVIG
+192 NGIPFKVIG
-201 VLTRKGALGPMDLD
+201 VLAKKGALGPMDLD
-215 DQIMI
+215 DQILI
-220 PLRTAMYRLFGTD
+220 PLRTAMYRLFGTE
-233 YLTTISV
+233 YLNTISV
-240 QIVRNDFVTA
+240 QIVRNEFVTA
-250 AMQEIERI
+250 AMEEIERI

-268 KENDFVMRTQAE
+268 KPSDFTMRTQAE

-297 SIASVSLI
+297 SISSVSLI

-323 REIGIRKALGAK
+323 REIGIRKAIGAK
-335 PRDIQLQF
+335 PSDIQLQF

-357 GIFFGIVASYAIGKV
+357 GIFFGIAASYAIGKI
-372 AGWTIIVSPL
+372 AGWTVIVSPI
-382 SVILAFGFSA
+382 SVILAFGFAA

-400 YPARKAAR
+400 YPARKAAK